1 MRTNLLFAVLAGTI
15 LALAGC
21 SPDPKPYPKYD
32 AAADFKD
39 DAPANA
45 TVAGGFPSVFVD
57 KDGKTID
64 LKSFR
69 GKKSVVVV
77 VLRGV
82 VEPTIIYSWMARG
95 RRPWI
100 ATCCHSHRVLG

>member
-1 MRTNLLFAVLAGTI
+1 MNNMLRFAMLTGSL

-69 GKKSVVVV
+69 GKKSVVIV

-82 VEPTIIYSWMARG
+82 PQSFGGAFCFHCLAHI
-95 RRPWI
+95 
-100 ATCCHSHRVLG
+100 CL